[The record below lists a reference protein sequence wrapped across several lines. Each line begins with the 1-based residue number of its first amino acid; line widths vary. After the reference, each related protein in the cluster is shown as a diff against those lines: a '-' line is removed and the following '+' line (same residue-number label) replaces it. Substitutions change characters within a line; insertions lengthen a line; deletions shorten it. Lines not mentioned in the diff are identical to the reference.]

1 VGNLA
6 DHATEL
12 LIGAGIHSDVDVPTN
27 RLELSQFMAQ
37 RHQFRS
43 VSNSTV
49 FPCKLGTR
57 YAVTCRLRPAKAK
70 LDGHLL
76 SDRSERTVAA
86 EVRLPSGHRDG
97 ARIFREQ
104 RHELVT
110 SEIRGLTR
118 SALPAGRGERIKLY
132 VDENL
137 P

>member
-1 VGNLA
+1 MRPRKDGDAVIGPFMKATALEAVISEMGRLAVQVGEQL
-6 DHATEL
+6 
-12 LIGAGIHSDVDVPTN
+12 N
-27 RLELSQFMAQ
+27 RF
-37 RHQFRS
+37 
-43 VSNSTV
+43 